1 MNLIDQILS
10 GAAGS
15 AQKTA
20 AANPI
25 ATVQMVM
32 KVVQGFP
39 GGMQGLLQRLGEA
52 GLSAQVKSWV
62 SGGPNLPVTADQI
75 MQALG
80 AAHLQP
86 VARQFGV
93 DQEQVA
99 NSTAD
104 LLPDLV
110 DRLTPQGRE
119 DDLDAGLSGLAARIP
134 GPRT

>member
-1 MNLIDQILS
+1 MGLIDQILS

-32 KVVQGFP
+32 KAVQGFP
-39 GGMQGLLQRLGEA
+39 GGMQGLLQRLSEA

-110 DRLTPQGRE
+110 DRLTPEGRE

>member
-1 MNLIDQILS
+1 MDLIDQILS

-39 GGMQGLLQRLGEA
+39 GGVQGLLQKLSEA
-52 GLSAQVKSWV
+52 GLRAQVRSWV

-110 DRLTPQGRE
+110 DRLTPEGRE

>member
-1 MNLIDQILS
+1 MGLIDQILS

-39 GGMQGLLQRLGEA
+39 GGVQGLLQKLSEA
-52 GLSAQVKSWV
+52 GLRAQVRSWV

-110 DRLTPQGRE
+110 DRLTPEGRE